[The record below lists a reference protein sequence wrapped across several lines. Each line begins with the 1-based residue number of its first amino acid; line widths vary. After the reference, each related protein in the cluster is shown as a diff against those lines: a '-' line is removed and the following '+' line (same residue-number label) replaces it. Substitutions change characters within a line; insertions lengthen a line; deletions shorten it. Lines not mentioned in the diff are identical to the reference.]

1 MSVSGYILEPIR
13 EDDEFVLYRGRGRGT
28 RTDKPV
34 VLVLKPAAA
43 RPRLQSLNKLK
54 HEYSLRDELLSEWA
68 IRPLSLSQDDNG
80 QATLVLECPGGEFFF
95 QAEDGIRD
103 VAVTGV
109 QTCALPI

>member
-13 EDDEFVLYRGRGRGT
+13 EDDEFVLYRGRGQGT

-54 HEYSLRDELLSEWA
+54 HEYSLIAVCSTR
-68 IRPLSLSQDDNG
+68 
-80 QATLVLECPGGEFFF
+80 ATVAKLEPRQNCEADAGEHW
-95 QAEDGIRD
+95 
-103 VAVTGV
+103 
-109 QTCALPI
+109 L

>member
-28 RTDKPV
+28 RTDKPD

-80 QATLVLECPGGEFFF
+80 QATLVFECPGGEPLDRLVRSEEHTSEL
-95 QAEDGIRD
+95 QS
-103 VAVTGV
+103 
-109 QTCALPI
+109 PMY